1 MRLTTPLTSKEYNM
15 ANVKTF
21 NLSIWF
27 KGYDLTFRGISR
39 SAACRYIDLYSKK
52 ENYISWSVEER

>member
-1 MRLTTPLTSKEYNM
+1 M

-27 KGYDLTFRGISR
+27 KDHDITFRNISR
-39 SAACRYIDLYSKK
+39 TAACRYIDIYSKK
-52 ENYISWSVEER
+52 ENFVNWSLEAR

>member
-1 MRLTTPLTSKEYNM
+1 M
-15 ANVKTF
+15 AKVKIF

-39 SAACRYIDLYSKK
+39 TAACRYIDLYSKK
-52 ENYISWSVEER
+52 ENYMSWSMEER